1 MSKEDII
8 NTIVNYLKNYKVNEI
23 GIFGSFVR
31 DEMTDNS
38 DIDVLVEYTRGT
50 TLFDIVRMQMELSE
64 KIGRKVDLVDKEAVY
79 PQIMEYIKRDLRTV
93 YHA

>member
-1 MSKEDII
+1 MKKADII
-8 NTIVNYLKNYKVNEI
+8 NTIVNYLKQYKVNEI
-23 GIFGSFVR
+23 GIFGSFMR
-31 DEMTDNS
+31 DEMTDES

-50 TLFDIVRMQMELSE
+50 TLFDIVRMQIELSE

-79 PQIMEYIKRDLRTV
+79 PKIMEYIKRDLRTV

>member
-8 NTIVNYLKNYKVNEI
+8 SIIINYLKQYKVIEI

-31 DEMTDNS
+31 DEMTPKS
-38 DIDVLVEYTRGT
+38 DIDILVEYTRGT

-79 PQIMEYIKRDLRTV
+79 PKIMEYIKRDLHTV